1 MELSYWSL
9 AILVAKWLSYMAT
22 AAFAG
27 AAFISTLVDCQP
39 NDHKTSLYRSAL
51 QQRLISW
58 QLYCLVPTFIY
69 ALALLP
75 IQAGAMA
82 DDGWHGMVEPI
93 MLQIV
98 WQSVIG
104 SQIAYLTSGLFIAI
118 GSLIFAKILASQL
131 QNHSVLGLWIVWL
144 MRLLAL
150 CLLAVSFSLSGHV
163 SELSAVK
170 HLLLSLHVITI
181 ALWLGALWPLIL
193 CCKNLPLPT
202 LKALMQK
209 FGEFALVI
217 VLVLVLCGFVL
228 LLSLVQTLHELFY
241 SSYGQLML
249 GKLALVSSML
259 MLAAWHKLRLVPTLD
274 TPKAAKRL
282 QRSILLEGVIGLAVL
297 LLTGILTTL
306 IGPAH

>member
-1 MELSYWSL
+1 MELSYWSV
-9 AILVAKWLSYMAT
+9 AILMAKWLSYMAT
-22 AAFAG
+22 ATFAG
-27 AAFISTLVDCQP
+27 ASFITTLVHCQLSD
-39 NDHKTSLYRSAL
+39 NEASLDQKAL
-51 QQRLISW
+51 QKRLTSW
-58 QLYCLVPTFIY
+58 QLCWLIPALIY
-69 ALALLP
+69 ALLLLP

-82 DDGWHGMVEPI
+82 DDGWQGMFEPI

-104 SQIAYLTSGLFIAI
+104 SQIACLIGGLLFAICSFIVH
-118 GSLIFAKILASQL
+118 KILASQW
-131 QNHSVLGLWIVWL
+131 QTHSVAGQWVVWL

-150 CLLAVSFSLSGHV
+150 FLLAASFSLSGHV
-163 SELSAVK
+163 SELSIVK
-170 HLLLSLHVITI
+170 QILLTLHVIAI

-193 CCKNLPLPT
+193 CCKSMPIPA

-209 FGEFALVI
+209 FGQFAIIIVF
-217 VLVLVLCGFVL
+217 VLVVCGLVL
-228 LLSLVQTLHELFY
+228 LLSLLTNIQTLFY

-249 GKLALVSSML
+249 CKLALVSSML

-274 TPKAAKRL
+274 TPQAAKRL

-297 LLTGILTTL
+297 LLTGIVTTL